1 MDKLGK
7 IRGHHWKERL
17 KIRKFAKFES
27 DLLKTNE
34 CISPQSREILQT
46 LDGGRYKLAPPPFPH
61 TYVFRFSQLYRAT
74 SSLAKRVSLSNLAIL
89 LI

>member
-46 LDGGRYKLAPPPFPH
+46 LDGGRYKLAPPPPSPIQ
-61 TYVFRFSQLYRAT
+61 TSLDFRNFTELHLR
-74 SSLAKRVSLSNLAIL
+74 SLNAYHFQIWQFY
-89 LI
+89 